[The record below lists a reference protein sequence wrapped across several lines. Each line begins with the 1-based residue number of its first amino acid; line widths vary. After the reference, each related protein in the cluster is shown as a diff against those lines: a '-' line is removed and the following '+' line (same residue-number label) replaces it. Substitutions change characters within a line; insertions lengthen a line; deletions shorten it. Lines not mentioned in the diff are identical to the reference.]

1 MLRSHLHAWIWDD
14 HPSALYAASALFA
27 ESQEQQEEHKEE
39 NSSYESVKYSEE
51 VVLAEDSFCIRDWC
65 TPLEAVCS
73 GDKTQ
78 WSSHQH
84 ILGRVSVR
92 VADSQAHT
100 DEGAFVAVCACDES
114 CCADVDSL
122 SLEVQICIAVKAILP
137 ARPETL
143 HELQTPPVSRAE

>member
-14 HPSALYAASALFA
+14 HPSAFHAASAFVA
-27 ESQEQQEEHKEE
+27 ESQEQDEKHKEE
-39 NSSYESVKYSEE
+39 NSSYESVEYSKE
-51 VVLAEDSFCIRDWC
+51 VVLAEDSFCIGNCC

-78 WSSHQH
+78 WGSHQH
-84 ILGRVSVR
+84 IFGRVSVR
-92 VADSQAHT
+92 IADFQAHT
-100 DEGAFVAVCACDES
+100 DKGAFVTFCACDES

-122 SLEVQICIAVKAILP
+122 SLKVQICIAVKAVLP

-143 HELQTPPVSRAE
+143 HRSQTPPVSRA